1 VVHVQVIATAGHV
14 DHGKSALV
22 RALTGMEPDRWAEE
36 RRRGLTI
43 DLGFAWTK
51 LPGGERVAFVD
62 VPGHERFVPNMLAG
76 LGPVPAVL
84 FVVAADGG
92 WMPQSAEHLAAI
104 DAVGIRHGLLAVT
117 RSDLADPGPAM
128 REALDHIS
136 RTSLGAVPTVGVS
149 AVTGAGLPDLRD
161 ALERLVAALPVPDA
175 AGPVRLWV
183 DRSFSIRGSGTV
195 VTGTLPAGTVTTGQE
210 LLLTPSLRPA
220 RIRGLESMNEPVTSA
235 AGVARVAVNLRGVP
249 AGFAARGMALV
260 EAGRWTLT
268 RLIDVRLSLRS
279 PEVTLPPEITLH
291 IGSARTQARIRP
303 LGTPAVTR
311 LMLRDPL
318 PLHVGDRVLLRDP
331 GSAAVMIL
339 GATVLDVDPPALA
352 RRGAATAA
360 GRELASWP
368 DPPSAADLLRRH
380 GLLRAAALAAM
391 GVPGG
396 MAPVAG
402 DWLADPDRWAVLRR
416 RLAEVVAAHAQRDP
430 LAIGMPPEAARA
442 ALGLPD
448 RALVEALARGQIR
461 LEDGYLRPAG
471 PPADRD
477 PVTGDRAASL
487 PPRIAAAVRAVLADL
502 ADAPFLAPDAGRLR
516 ELGLDPRA
524 IAAAARAG
532 LLLRVSEQVVLA
544 PGAQAQATQ
553 ILAGL
558 PQPFT
563 TAEARQ
569 ALGTTRRVAIPLLE
583 YLDRSGI
590 TQRLPDDRRRLRLL
604 LGPPARGAG
613 QFAEAHGGQE
623 GPVVGVAQPAGI
635 GALQPGVVEQAAHL
649 GQAEPG
655 GGLPEQPGSH
665 PAAAVAGRDM
675 QVADVGPAA
684 VPGQPLSLIQHLR
697 LDVADHLLA
706 EHGGQAAAVD
716 PDRTAH
722 RQPVQRRIRVPA
734 RTGQVLDR
742 SQVDDLGVPGVG
754 EPGPPVERGD
764 VRPLLRDPVHAGH
777 RQFPAGVPAR
787 HAPAAE
793 NLDTGR
799 YQRLRRPGHVRPEGI
814 AGRSQ
819 GPVEQPADLAGVAV
833 RAPGPVIGVVPEQ
846 VRGGGDPAALLG
858 DQGDALAHPGVHDE
872 LPGLAFQRA
881 QHGVHRHAHAR
892 HHRLGVGVDEPGELI
907 AIAATERAHLDI

>member
-1 VVHVQVIATAGHV
+1 
-14 DHGKSALV
+14 
-22 RALTGMEPDRWAEE
+22 MEPDRWAEE

-92 WMPQSAEHLAAI
+92 WMPQSAEHLAAV

-128 REALDHIS
+128 REALDHIWS
-136 RTSLGAVPTVGVS
+136 TSLGAVPAVAVS

-161 ALERLVAALPVPDA
+161 ALEQLVAALPVPDPA
-175 AGPVRLWV
+175 APVRLWV

-268 RLIDVRLSLRS
+268 RLIDVRLSQPESSERD

-303 LGTPAVTR
+303 LGTSAITR

-331 GSAAVMIL
+331 GSAGVMIL

-396 MAPVAG
+396 IAPVAG
-402 DWLADPDRWAVLRR
+402 DWLADPDRLAALGR
-416 RLAEVVAAHAQRDP
+416 RLAELVAAHAQRDP

-448 RALVEALARGQIR
+448 RALVEALAHGQIR

-471 PPADRD
+471 TPAERD
-477 PVTGDRAASL
+477 PATGDPVVKDRAASL
-487 PPRIAAAVRAVLADL
+487 PPWIAAAVRAVLADL

-532 LLLRVSEQVVLA
+532 LLLRVTEQVVLA
-544 PGAQAQATQ
+544 PGAQAQAAQ

-604 LGPPARGAG
+604 PGPPARGAG
-613 QFAEAHGGQE
+613 QLAEARGGQE
-623 GPVVGVAQPAGI
+623 GPVVAVAQPAGI
-635 GALQPGVVEQAAHL
+635 GALQPGVVEQAAHP
-649 GQAEPG
+649 GQPEPG

-665 PAAAVAGRDM
+665 TAAAVTGRDV

-684 VPGQPLSLIQHLR
+684 VPGQPLSGVQDLR
-697 LDVADHLLA
+697 LDVADHLVA
-706 EHGGQAAAVD
+706 EHGGKPAAVD
-716 PDRTAH
+716 PDRAAH
-722 RQPVQRRIRVPA
+722 RQPVQRWIRVPA
-734 RTGQVLDR
+734 RTRQVLDR

-764 VRPLLRDPVHAGH
+764 VRPLLRYPVHAGH
-777 RQFPAGVPAR
+777 RQLPAGVPAR
-787 HAPAAE
+787 HAPAVEYLGAR
-793 NLDTGR
+793 R
-799 YQRLRRPGHVRPEGI
+799 YQRLRRPGHVRPEGV
-814 AGRSQ
+814 AGRGR

-833 RAPGPVIGVVPEQ
+833 RGPGPVIGVEPEQ
-846 VRGGGDPAALLG
+846 VCGGGDPAALLG

-907 AIAATERAHLDI
+907 AIAATERAQLKF

>member
-1 VVHVQVIATAGHV
+1 VQVIATAGHV

-92 WMPQSAEHLAAI
+92 WMPQSAEHLAAV

-128 REALDHIS
+128 RQALGHIS
-136 RTSLGAVPTVGVS
+136 RTSLGTVPAVAVS

-161 ALERLVAALPVPDA
+161 ALERLVAALPVPDPA
-175 AGPVRLWV
+175 APVRLWV

-195 VTGTLPAGTVTTGQE
+195 VTGTLPAGTLTTGQE
-210 LLLTPSLRPA
+210 LLLTPSMRPA

-235 AGVARVAVNLRGVP
+235 AGVGRVAVNLRGVP

-268 RLIDVRLSLRS
+268 KLIDVRLSLRD

-291 IGSARTQARIRP
+291 IGSARTRARIRP
-303 LGTPAVTR
+303 LGASPVTR

-380 GLLRAAALAAM
+380 GLLRAVALAAM
-391 GVPGG
+391 GVPVGI
-396 MAPVAG
+396 APVAG
-402 DWLADPDRWAVLRR
+402 DWLADPDRWAALRR
-416 RLAEVVAAHAQRDP
+416 RLAEVVAAHAKRDP

-448 RALVEALARGQIR
+448 RALIEALAHGQIR

-532 LLLRVSEQVVLA
+532 LLLRVTEQVVLA
-544 PGAQAQATQ
+544 PGAQAQAAQ

-604 LGPPARGAG
+604 PGPSACGAG
-613 QFAEAHGGQE
+613 QLAEAHGGQE
-623 GPVVGVAQPAGI
+623 GPVVVVAQPAGI
-635 GALQPGVVEQAAHL
+635 GALQPGVVEQAAHP

-665 PAAAVAGRDM
+665 TAAAVAGRDM
-675 QVADVGPAA
+675 QVADIGPAA
-684 VPGQPLSLIQHLR
+684 VPGQPLSLVEDLR
-697 LDVADHLLA
+697 LDVPDHLLA
-706 EHGGQAAAVD
+706 EHRGQPAAVD

-722 RQPVQRRIRVPA
+722 RQPVQRRSA

-764 VRPLLRDPVHAGH
+764 MRPLLRYPVHAGH
-777 RQFPAGVPAR
+777 RQFPAGVSAR

-793 NLDTGR
+793 YIGARR
-799 YQRLRRPGHVRPEGI
+799 YQLLRRPGHVRPEGV

-819 GPVEQPADLAGVAV
+819 RPVEQPADFAGVAV
-833 RAPGPVIGVVPEQ
+833 RGPGPVIGVVPEQ
-846 VRGGGDPAALLG
+846 VYGGGDPAALLG

-892 HHRLGVGVDEPGELI
+892 HHHLGVGVDEPGELI
-907 AIAATERAHLDI
+907 AIAATERAHPDI